1 MILIDANLLIY
12 AYDSQSERHN
22 KARRWVEEKLSGAE
36 PVRFAWMT
44 LLAFLRITTST
55 RILMRPLT
63 VQKSKEVVSSWLE
76 QPQVDILSPTERH
89 WEIMGRMMSDG
100 QAGGEL
106 VMDAHL
112 AALAVEHGSVLCS
125 CDKDFS
131 RFDKLNWID
140 PLAETDKVKE

>member
-1 MILIDANLLIY
+1 VILIDANLLLY
-12 AYDSQSERHN
+12 AYDSRSERHH
-22 KARRWVEEKLSGAE
+22 KARRWLEEKLSGAE

-55 RILMRPLT
+55 RILMHPLT
-63 VQKSKEVVSSWLE
+63 VQKAKAVVSSWME
-76 QPQVDILSPTERH
+76 QPQVNILSPTERH
-89 WEIMGRMMSDG
+89 WEILGRMMANG
-100 QAGGEL
+100 QAGGVL

-140 PLAETDKVKE
+140 PLSETDKGKD